1 MTSYETIYKK
11 FLQRVV
17 DYKILRMEDEDVKMM
32 LNGWMTSAI
41 ANFRTCASDLSKRDD
56 VLEQFDDN
64 LTDLEIEILS
74 ILMVSEWLAPQL
86 NSTLLTR
93 QLITGKDEKFYS
105 QSAHLKE
112 LMDLQAASD
121 KKARL
126 LLNRYRLINN
136 TYLDEE

>member
-1 MTSYETIYKK
+1 MTSYEVIYSR
-11 FLQRVV
+11 FLAKIT
-17 DYKILRMEDEDVKMM
+17 DYKILQMEDEDVKMM
-32 LNGWMTSAI
+32 LHGWMVSAI
-41 ANFRTCASDLSKRDD
+41 ANFRTCVSDLSQRDD
-56 VLEQFDDN
+56 ALEQFNHD

-86 NSTLLTR
+86 NSVLMTK

-112 LMDLQAASD
+112 LMELQAASD

-126 LLNRYRLINN
+126 LLNRYRLVNN
-136 TYLDEE
+136 TYLAEE

>member
-1 MTSYETIYKK
+1 MTSYETIYNK

-17 DYKILRMEDEDVKMM
+17 DYKILQMEDEDVKMM

-56 VLEQFDDN
+56 VLERFDDD

-93 QLITGKDEKFYS
+93 QLVTGKDEKFYS

>member
-1 MTSYETIYKK
+1 MTSYEVIYSR
-11 FLQRVV
+11 FLAKIT
-17 DYKILRMEDEDVKMM
+17 DYKILQMEDEDVKMM
-32 LNGWMTSAI
+32 LNGWMISAI
-41 ANFRTCASDLSKRDD
+41 ANFRTCASDLSQRDD
-56 VLEQFDDN
+56 ALEQFNHD

-86 NSTLLTR
+86 NSVLMTK

-112 LMDLQAASD
+112 LMELQAASD

-126 LLNRYRLINN
+126 LLNRYRLVNN
-136 TYLDEE
+136 TYLAEE